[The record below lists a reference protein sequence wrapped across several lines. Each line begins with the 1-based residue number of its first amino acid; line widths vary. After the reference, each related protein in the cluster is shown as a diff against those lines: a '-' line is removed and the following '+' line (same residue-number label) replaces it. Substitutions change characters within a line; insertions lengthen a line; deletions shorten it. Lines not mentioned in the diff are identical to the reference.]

1 MLWKTLALKQ
11 MKKYK
16 LKLKIS
22 IVDLVSHV
30 LFRSLENF
38 ITPQTYSSNIC
49 QTYLNMMFHLFI
61 AS

>member
-30 LFRSLENF
+30 LSRSLENF
-38 ITPQTYSSNIC
+38 ITPPKHIQVI
-49 QTYLNMMFHLFI
+49 FVRHI
-61 AS
+61 